1 MSKTVDFYY
10 DYVSLASYFGLVR
23 LTELCKKTGATIN
36 YKPMLLGGVFKANGN
51 VSPLTVPAKW
61 EWMKKDFMRHAEYYG
76 IPYQL
81 NPHFVFSTVNV
92 MRGAFWALSEGRIED
107 YNRAMFT
114 AAWAEGKDISSADV
128 ISEVL
133 NEAGFDA
140 EVVMEAMTQSEN
152 KQALI
157 QATETAVE
165 RGVFGA
171 PTLFV
176 DDEIYFGQDR
186 LDWVERA
193 LITQ

>member
-10 DYVSLASYFGLVR
+10 DYISPASYFALVR
-23 LTELCKKTGATIN
+23 LTELCQRTGAIIN

-51 VSPLTVPAKW
+51 TAPITVPAKW
-61 EWMKKDFMRHAEYYG
+61 EWIKKDFARQAEYYG

-81 NPHFVFSTVNV
+81 NPHFIFSTVSA
-92 MRGAFWALSEGRIED
+92 MRGTFWALSEGRIEE
-107 YNRAMFT
+107 YNRAMYK
-114 AAWAEGKDISSADV
+114 AAWAEGKDLSSAEV
-128 ISEVL
+128 MSEVL
-133 NEAGFDA
+133 SEACFDA
-140 EVVMEAMTQSEN
+140 AVVMEAMAQPEN

-157 QATETAVE
+157 KATEEAAE

-171 PTLFV
+171 PTMFV

-193 LITQ
+193 LV

>member
-10 DYVSLASYFGLVR
+10 DFISPASYFAFIR
-23 LTELCKKTGATIN
+23 LTELCQRTGSSIN
-36 YKPMLLGGVFKANGN
+36 YKPVLLGGVFKANGN
-51 VSPLTVPAKW
+51 SSPITVPAKW
-61 EWMKKDFMRHAEYYG
+61 EWTKTDFARQAEYYD

-81 NPHFVFSTVNV
+81 NPHFIFSTVSA
-92 MRGAFWALSEGRIED
+92 MRGAFWAQSEGRIEE
-107 YNRAMFT
+107 YNRAMYK
-114 AAWAEGKDISSADV
+114 AAWADGKDLSSADV

-133 NEAGFDA
+133 SEAGFDA
-140 EVVMEAMTQSEN
+140 ALVMEAMSLPEN

-157 QATETAVE
+157 QATQEAAE

-171 PTLFV
+171 PTMFV

-193 LITQ
+193 LT